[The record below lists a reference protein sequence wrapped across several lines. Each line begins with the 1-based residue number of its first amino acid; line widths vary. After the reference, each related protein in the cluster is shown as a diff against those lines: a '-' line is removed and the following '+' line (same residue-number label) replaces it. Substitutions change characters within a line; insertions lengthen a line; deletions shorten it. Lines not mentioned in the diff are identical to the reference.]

1 MNRQR
6 RFEPSS
12 RFDDA
17 TGQAGWMYTDLILG
31 LMVVFLATIS
41 FLPQSLP
48 GSNTSAYVYTQNFDQ
63 IFEKV
68 YSADSPNAALLD
80 SDISKF
86 LATNQLPE
94 STFVEV
100 VQIVGG
106 FDPATE
112 SITAGIGRAVSFGAA
127 IDNKDSGILGDA
139 STTVDANAALGKN
152 GILIRLKFGA
162 QVK

>member
-1 MNRQR
+1 MYRQR

-12 RFDDA
+12 RIDDA

-48 GSNTSAYVYTQNFDQ
+48 GSNISAYVYTQNFDQ

-68 YSADSPNAALLD
+68 YPANSPNAELLE
-80 SDISKF
+80 SDILEF
-86 LATNQLPE
+86 LSTNQLPQ
-94 STFVEV
+94 SAFVEV

-112 SITAGIGRAVSFGAA
+112 SITAGIGRAVSFGTA
-127 IDNKDSGILGDA
+127 IDNKDAGILGDA